1 MKKRIL
7 FSTVAI
13 LMGVVATQGQVLK
26 VLGRQQQVQTE
37 RPNIVF
43 MMCDD
48 MRYDRIAALND
59 WDTDLQTPHLDQLVS
74 DGMNFTRAYD
84 TTPICSASRGQVFTG
99 LYEFSTGC
107 NFNRENEKKI
117 TIDDWMGGYA
127 VRLRA
132 NGYRTAFGGKEHC
145 QVYNYTGGKKQDF
158 DRWFGF
164 ANGSGDGNYW
174 MIDNQKASWWHDD
187 NHWESL
193 GDGIENEHETYAQA
207 LLGQAFIKE
216 CVQQHGDK
224 PFMLSLNFKAPHSPL
239 DQFDPRYAGVYTST
253 NYPSR
258 SPNDGTLYPPT
269 HLPPQAFSGRTAF
282 KGGWS
287 ESSADNYNTLCFG
300 IDAAVGMVRAELV
313 DQGVADNTVII
324 FMSDNGYFR
333 NSKGFGDKVY
343 AYEEGS
349 RTPMIVYDPRKP
361 ASHGQSCGAVCG
373 NIDVVPTMLDLA
385 GVDYHAVY
393 DKTRPVGDRG
403 YHGRSILPLLEDP
416 NADIHDSML
425 ILDIWNSR
433 AEQHLAV
440 VTREWK
446 YINWFYSANGFSQS
460 EELYH
465 KDDTY
470 ENANVKGANVSVMN
484 DLYSKY
490 DSWLDQ
496 WTADATSR
504 DRYVDYPP
512 LMARGF
518 NMSTLDEAEVKA
530 VLSPKATAD
539 YVVHSGNTPNWPTG
553 YTNQVTVGT
562 W

>member
-1 MKKRIL
+1 MKRRNFL
-7 FSTVAI
+7 TAAA
-13 LMGVVATQGQVLK
+13 LGGVGAASGQVLK
-26 VLGRQQQVQTE
+26 VLGRKQPVQAD

-48 MRYDRIAALND
+48 MRYDRIAALNSF
-59 WDTDLQTPHLDQLVS
+59 DTDLQTPHLDQLVA

-127 VRLRA
+127 VRLRDA
-132 NGYRTAFGGKEHC
+132 GYRTAFGGKEHC
-145 QVYNYTGGKKQDF
+145 QVLNYTGGKKQDF

-164 ANGSGDGNYW
+164 ANGSGDGSYW
-174 MIDNQKASWWHDD
+174 MDSNPNASWWFEND
-187 NHWESL
+187 HWASL
-193 GDGIENEHETYAQA
+193 GSGIRNEHETYAQG
-207 LLGQAFIKE
+207 LLGQAFIRE
-216 CVQQHGDK
+216 CVQQHADR

-239 DQFDPRYAGVYTST
+239 SEFDPRYTGVYSGSELD
-253 NYPSR
+253 P
-258 SPNDGTLYPPT
+258 SPNDGLQSAL
-269 HLPPQAFSGRTAF
+269 HLPPQAFCGRTAF
-282 KGGWS
+282 KGGWNT
-287 ESSADNYNTLCFG
+287 SSADNYNTLCYG
-300 IDAAVGMVRAELV
+300 IDAAVGMVRAELQA
-313 DQGVADNTVII
+313 QGVAENTVII

-361 ASHGQSCGAVCG
+361 ASHGQSCGALCG

-385 GVDYHAVY
+385 GVDYHVAY

-403 YHGRSILPLLEDP
+403 YHGRSMLPLLENP

-425 ILDIWNSR
+425 IMDLWNSR

-446 YINWFYSANGFSQS
+446 YIHWFYSANGFSQS

-465 KDDTY
+465 KNDTY
-470 ENANVKGANVSVMN
+470 ENSNVKAANPAVMTN
-484 DLYSKY
+484 LYAKY
-490 DSWLDQ
+490 DSWLAQ
-496 WTADATSR
+496 WTAEATSR
-504 DRYVDYPP
+504 DRYVDYPA
-512 LMARGF
+512 LMARGV
-518 NMSTLDEAEVKA
+518 NMSTDFTEAEVKA
-530 VLSPKATAD
+530 IMTPKSSAD
-539 YVVHSGNTPNWPTG
+539 YVVHNDNAPNYPAGYANPVTPT
-553 YTNQVTVGT
+553 T